1 MIYGVKAI
9 HTYAVGAEERL
20 FYEELILKVSADSFD
35 AAYEKAEQYLQEQ
48 VCEYKNTNDERVK
61 TQKIEAM
68 DCFLAFDPEGDVQEV
83 YSSFSRNDSSLSE
96 EEYYRLLTSPCD
108 KETLYPLRHA

>member
-35 AAYEKAEQYLQEQ
+35 AAYEKAEQYLRGQ
-48 VCEYKNTNDERVK
+48 VCEYKNTNGERVK
-61 TQKIEAM
+61 TQKIEVIY
-68 DCFLAFDPEGDVQEV
+68 CFLAFDPEGDVQEV

-108 KETLYPLRHA
+108 KETLYPLRQA

>member
-9 HTYAVGAEERL
+9 HTYAVGTEERL

-35 AAYEKAEQYLQEQ
+35 AAYEKAEQYLQDQ
-48 VCEYKNTNDERVK
+48 VCEYKNPNGERVK
-61 TQKIEAM
+61 TQKIEVI

-96 EEYYRLLTSPCD
+96 EEYYRLFTSPCD